1 VARDHDP
8 AGRLCRIC
16 RDHRR
21 RRIRLVVRTNEQQ
34 KTSGC
39 NSWSALGLWAAREP
53 QALGRSVEP
62 YALQRFS
69 TLAMVSVLALVI
81 TGIVNS
87 LRHLD
92 AVDQLWQSRYGLTL
106 MIKLALV
113 AATLAAAAVSR
124 RRLQQHRV
132 PPQSV
137 RIEAALTVA

>member
-1 VARDHDP
+1 MGG
-8 AGRLCRIC
+8 AGATGTR
-16 RDHRR
+16 
-21 RRIRLVVRTNEQQ
+21 
-34 KTSGC
+34 
-39 NSWSALGLWAAREP
+39 
-53 QALGRSVEP
+53 RSVEP

-137 RIEAALTVA
+137 RIEAALTVASSSSPRCSVRPHRQLTQLSRTPIPITPPNSPTAQS

>member
-1 VARDHDP
+1 
-8 AGRLCRIC
+8 
-16 RDHRR
+16 
-21 RRIRLVVRTNEQQ
+21 
-34 KTSGC
+34 
-39 NSWSALGLWAAREP
+39 
-53 QALGRSVEP
+53 
-62 YALQRFS
+62 
-69 TLAMVSVLALVI
+69 MVSVLALVI

-137 RIEAALTVA
+137 RIEAALTVASSSSPLLSTTAPPAHAAESNTHTDHAAQLANGTVMMSLGDRGKAVLRALPATTRWQPSALGPY